1 MTLSCTLCDS
11 TEVTHFF
18 TDKHREYVQCKQCSL
33 VFVPAQFHLT
43 AEQEKALYDKHEN
56 HIEDKGYQAFLS
68 RVVSPLQT
76 YIAPQSDG
84 LDFGCGPGPAL
95 AHMLTGLG
103 HTMSVYDIFYAPQT
117 DVLTTQYDFVTC
129 TEVIEHFHTPAK
141 EWTILTELVKPQGT
155 LAVMTK
161 LVIDKDRFS
170 NWHYKSDLT
179 HVSFFSQT
187 TFKFLAQRDGLSV
200 EFFGNDVILFKKP

>member
-18 TDKHREYVQCKQCSL
+18 TDKHREYVQCQQCAL
-33 VFVPAQFHLT
+33 VFVPPQFYLT

-56 HIEDKGYQAFLS
+56 HIEDQGYQTFLS
-68 RVVSPLQT
+68 RVVTPLQAS
-76 YIAPQSDG
+76 ISPQSDG

-103 HTMSVYDIFYAPQT
+103 HTMSVYDIFYAPET
-117 DVLTTQYDFVTC
+117 NVLTAQYDFVTC
-129 TEVIEHFHTPAK
+129 TEVIEHFHTPSK
-141 EWTILTELVKPQGT
+141 EWKMLTELVKPKGT